1 MTPALFALL
10 LLPVAAGAEWLSVE
24 LIFRGTGCASCIES
38 LPRRLGRMRGLE
50 SAEVDAERSALKLRL
65 ATGNRVRIELIRDQ
79 IEQDGT
85 KVISG
90 RVEGIGNITREQGG
104 GLVFRPAG
112 ATMAYP
118 IEATR
123 FQAVEGALRIVAEL
137 HTLRPAPALRLI
149 EYRRHE

>member
-1 MTPALFALL
+1 
-10 LLPVAAGAEWLSVE
+10 
-24 LIFRGTGCASCIES
+24 
-38 LPRRLGRMRGLE
+38 MRGVE

-65 ATGNRVRIELIRDQ
+65 ANGNRVRIELIRDQ

-112 ATMAYP
+112 TSMAYP
-118 IEATR
+118 IEAAR

-137 HTLRPAPALRLI
+137 HTLRPGPALRLI
-149 EYRRHE
+149 EHRRHE